1 MLQRCVRYYCCVST
15 QGVILFAEPWTLAA
29 VCDSDSREKFDRF
42 YRDLVTDKNED
53 FRVPASIGK
62 LEGIFPDVGRAMDF
76 CYEVWLCLEA
86 LI

>member
-1 MLQRCVRYYCCVST
+1 
-15 QGVILFAEPWTLAA
+15 LFAVPWTLAA
-29 VCDSDSREKFDRF
+29 VCDSDSREKFDKF

-53 FRVPASIGK
+53 FRIPASIGK

-76 CYEVWLCLEA
+76 CYEVCSCLLV